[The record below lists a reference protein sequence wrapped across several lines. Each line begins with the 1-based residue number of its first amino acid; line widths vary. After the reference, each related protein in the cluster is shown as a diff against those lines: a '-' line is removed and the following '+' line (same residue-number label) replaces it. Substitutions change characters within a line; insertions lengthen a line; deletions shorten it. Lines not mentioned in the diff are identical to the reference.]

1 MEPTFVP
8 GNRGAKNLKD
18 PNNFVYIKNGSKNN
32 RTFWRCAKYR
42 PPVNCQARAITSAGD
57 DDDAGKLLSFSSNHS
72 HEPDLKKMKIAT
84 AMSEMKKKAIENNT
98 SPRSAFT
105 EITNKLQADG
115 ETVEGKC
122 HHCQTGNCLCLYL
135 VCVFQCA

>member
-32 RTFWRCAKYR
+32 RTFWRCAKYS
-42 PPVNCQARAITSAGD
+42 PPVNCQAWAITSAGD

-72 HEPDLKKMKIAT
+72 HEPDLKKMK
-84 AMSEMKKKAIENNT
+84 KAIKNNT
-98 SPRSAFT
+98 LPRSAFA

-122 HHCQTGNCLCLYL
+122 HHCQTGNCLCLYV
-135 VCVFQCA
+135 VCVCQCV